1 MKRFQTLILSISL
14 LFALPAAAP
23 GDAIVRTQ
31 AMLAATIAE
40 FFIEEDRI
48 RVELEIGL
56 GDLAVFRNLLP
67 DEIYEGMGNP
77 PHPLQERIPLFFQ
90 NDLAIVTGDGSS
102 LEGRIV
108 EIGPRARIRR
118 DEITGEPLPPD
129 ESEDEIVVF
138 ARLEYLLAGRPEKL
152 KIRAPGSAASVGFVV
167 YHRGIPVND
176 FRYLTPFQSLE
187 LDWGDPWYTQ
197 FTSRN
202 LRRTYFEPMS
212 GFIYVEPYEV
222 RKEIIVRPRDL
233 QHWVDLGLDGR
244 DTIPVEIQAEL
255 TQRAAAFLREHHL
268 VEIDGKRI
276 EPELARIN
284 FLDRTLTASRVID
297 PPVELDAYSAILGA
311 IFVYPT
317 DGLPERVTMEWDLWN
332 DRIQRVPAASVDQ
345 AGPLPVI
352 LEPDFRVLE
361 WQNFLKQPD
370 LPTLRVLEP
379 PPGVIADWVSR
390 SRWFLVIAVLG
401 VSAWWARSPRKRI
414 GAVVAAW
421 MAVAA
426 CFWIS
431 RDTFDSEERMSEV
444 MSGLL
449 HNIYRAFDYRDEE
462 RIYDT
467 LARSVTGDLLTE
479 IYLEARS
486 GLELASQGGARVKVK
501 EIDLIEFEA
510 KSANSGGFSATA
522 TWNVAGSIGHWGHV
536 HQRRNQYRAEL
547 AVAPIDGEW
556 KLIALE
562 ILEEERL

>member
-1 MKRFQTLILSISL
+1 
-14 LFALPAAAP
+14 
-23 GDAIVRTQ
+23 
-31 AMLAATIAE
+31 MLAGTIAE

-56 GDLAVFRNLLP
+56 AELPAFRNILP
-67 DEIYEGMGNP
+67 DEVYEGMGNP
-77 PHPLQERIPLFFQ
+77 PHPLRERIPMFFRD
-90 NDLAIVTGDGSS
+90 DLAIIAGDGES
-102 LEGRIV
+102 LEGRVV
-108 EIGPRARIRR
+108 EIGPRERVRR

-129 ESEDEIVVF
+129 ESDEEIAVF
-138 ARLEYLLAGRPEKL
+138 ARLEYLLPDRPEKL
-152 KIRAPGSAASVGFVV
+152 KIRSPGPAANVGFVV

-176 FRYLTPFQSLE
+176 FRYLAPFQSLE
-187 LDWGDPWYTQ
+187 LDWGDPWYTR

-233 QHWVDLGLDGR
+233 QHWIDLDLADR
-244 DTIPVEIQAEL
+244 ETIPVEIQAEL
-255 TQRAAAFLREHHL
+255 KQRVAAFLREHHP

-284 FLDRTLTASRVID
+284 FLHRTLTASRVID
-297 PPVELDAYSAILGA
+297 PPVELDVYSAILGA

-317 DGLPERVTMEWDLWN
+317 DELPDRASMDWDLWN

-345 AGPLPVI
+345 AGPLPVF

-361 WQNFLKQPD
+361 WQNVLKHPD

-379 PPGVIADWVSR
+379 PPSAFADWMHR
-390 SRWFLVIAVLG
+390 LRWFLLTAALG
-401 VSAWWARSPRKRI
+401 VSIWLLRPPRNRI
-414 GAVVAAW
+414 AAVAAAW
-421 MAVAA
+421 VAVAA
-426 CFWIS
+426 CFWLS
-431 RDTFDSEERMSEV
+431 RDALDPDERASEV

-449 HNIYRAFDYRDEE
+449 HNIYRAFDFRDEE

-467 LARSVTGDLLTE
+467 LARSVAGDLLTE
-479 IYLEARS
+479 TYLEARR
-486 GLELASQGGARVKVK
+486 GLELVNQGGARVKVK

-510 KSANSGGFSATA
+510 ESANSGGFSAKA
-522 TWNVAGSIGHWGHV
+522 TWNVSGSVGHWGHV
-536 HQRRNQYRAEL
+536 HERRNQYRAVL
-547 AVAPIDGEW
+547 DVAPIDGEW
-556 KLIALE
+556 KLVALE